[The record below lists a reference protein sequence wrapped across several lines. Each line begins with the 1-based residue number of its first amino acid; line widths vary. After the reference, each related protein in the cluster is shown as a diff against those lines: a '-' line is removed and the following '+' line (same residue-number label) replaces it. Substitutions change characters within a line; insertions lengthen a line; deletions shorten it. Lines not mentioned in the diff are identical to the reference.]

1 MLVELLVVD
10 LTRAIGVELIKD
22 HVNLLIVRNE
32 IVLYIPSSFT
42 PNGDGINDVF
52 MVFGQDIKQFEM
64 QVYNRWGE
72 KIFHTYD
79 AESGWDG
86 RSNSSKEELD
96 YGTYYY
102 VVRVLDSKSNWHKI
116 DGYINIIR

>member
-1 MLVELLVVD
+1 
-10 LTRAIGVELIKD
+10 
-22 HVNLLIVRNE
+22 
-32 IVLYIPSSFT
+32 
-42 PNGDGINDVF
+42 
-52 MVFGQDIKQFEM
+52 M